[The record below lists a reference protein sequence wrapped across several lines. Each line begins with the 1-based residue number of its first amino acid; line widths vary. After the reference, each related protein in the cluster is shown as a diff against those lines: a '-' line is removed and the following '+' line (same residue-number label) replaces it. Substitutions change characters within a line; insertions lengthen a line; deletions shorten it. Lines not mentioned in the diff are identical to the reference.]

1 MRDDTPTP
9 NRDLAAEAGVLG
21 ALMVDRNT
29 VPAILATLTGPDFY
43 DNRHEAIFD
52 AIRDL
57 YENGGPTDAIAVARQ
72 LMKSG
77 DLNRVGG
84 HPYLHELLH
93 AAPVSGIAYKH
104 AGTVAGCAKMR
115 RGAAT
120 ALSAYQAF
128 NDPNTDPDDV
138 PEILLTAIRHFEDDL
153 VEIGT
158 DDNPRPA
165 DLIDD
170 VYDSIEHPKAKVP
183 SIATGLHDLDDF
195 YPGHSAG
202 NLVLIGARPAVGK
215 STLGLTFARNAANS
229 GIPTLFVSLEMST
242 TEVMHRLLAAEAGI
256 PLDHIQKSACN
267 DWDWDRIAAAD
278 ARIRAM
284 PFYIDDSPNQG
295 LAQIRTT
302 VAKMRRGVGIGLVL
316 IDYLQLMP
324 TGQKAEN
331 RQQEVS
337 NLSRGLKLLA
347 KEFAIPVIALSQL
360 NRDVEKRMDKRPI
373 KSDLRES
380 GSLEQD
386 ADSIILMYREDMDG
400 SERRVGECDL
410 IVAKSR
416 HGREGVATVAFQGH
430 NARCMSFAREW
441 TPSSAMQDAA

>member
-21 ALMVDRNT
+21 ALMADRNT
-29 VPAILATLTGPDFY
+29 IPVILATLTGADFY
-43 DNRHEAIFD
+43 DPRHEAIFN
-52 AIRDL
+52 AIGHL
-57 YENGGPTDAIAVARQ
+57 YEAGAPTDAVAVARQ
-72 LMKSG
+72 LMKTG

-93 AAPVSGIAYKH
+93 GAPLSGIAYSH
-104 AGTVAGCAKMR
+104 AGTIAGCAKMR
-115 RGAAT
+115 RGSAT
-120 ALSAYQAF
+120 ATSLYQAF
-128 NDPNTDPDDV
+128 NDPKTDPDDV
-138 PEILLTAIRHFEDDL
+138 PEILLTAIRHLEDDL
-153 VEIGT
+153 AEIGT
-158 DDNPRPA
+158 DAKPCPA

-170 VYDSIEHPKAKVP
+170 VYEGIEHPKAVAP

-195 YPGHSAG
+195 YPGHAPG
-202 NLVLIGARPAVGK
+202 NLVLIGARPGVGK

-267 DWDWDRIAAAD
+267 DWDWDRIAAVD

-284 PFYIDDSPNQG
+284 PFYIDDSPVQG
-295 LAQIRTT
+295 LAQIRTSLAT
-302 VAKMRRGVGIGLVL
+302 LRRGPGVGLVL
-316 IDYLQLMP
+316 IDYLQLM
-324 TGQKAEN
+324 TAGKAEN
-331 RQQEVS
+331 RQQQVS
-337 NLSRGLKLLA
+337 DLSRGLKLLA

-360 NRDVEKRMDKRPI
+360 NRKTEERQDKVPV

-386 ADSIILMYREDMDG
+386 ADSIILMYREDMNG
-400 SERRVGECDL
+400 SERRVGEVDL

-430 NARCMSFAREW
+430 NARCVSFAREW
-441 TPSSAMQDAA
+441 TPSSAMRDAA

>member
-21 ALMVDRNT
+21 ALMADRNT
-29 VPAILATLTGPDFY
+29 IPVILATVTGPDFY
-43 DNRHEAIFD
+43 DTRHEAIFD

-57 YENGGPTDAIAVARQ
+57 YENGDPTDAIAVARR
-72 LMKSG
+72 LMKSS
-77 DLNRVGG
+77 DLNRIGG

-93 AAPVSGIAYKH
+93 GAPLSGIAYTH

-115 RGAAT
+115 RGATT
-120 ALSAYQAF
+120 ANSLYQAF

-138 PEILLTAIRHFEDDL
+138 PEILLTAIRRLEDDL
-153 VEIGT
+153 AEIGT

-170 VYDSIEHPKAKVP
+170 LYEGIEHPKAKVP

-195 YPGHSAG
+195 YPGHSPG
-202 NLVLIGARPAVGK
+202 NLILIGARPAVGK
-215 STLGLTFARNAANS
+215 STLGLTFARNAANK

-242 TEVMHRLLAAEAGI
+242 TEVMQRILAAEAGI

-284 PFYIDDSPNQG
+284 PFYIDDSPVQG

-302 VAKMRRGVGIGLVL
+302 IAKMRRGAGVELVL
-316 IDYLQLMP
+316 IDYIQLMNA
-324 TGQKAEN
+324 GKAEN

-337 NLSRGLKLLA
+337 GLSRGLKLLA

-360 NRDVEKRMDKRPI
+360 NRDVEKRQDKVPI

-400 SERRVGECDL
+400 SERRVGEVDL

-416 HGREGVATVAFQGH
+416 HGREGIATVAFQGH

-441 TPSSAMQDAA
+441 TPSSAMRDAA

>member
-21 ALMVDRNT
+21 ALMANRNN
-29 VPAILATLTGPDFY
+29 VPVILATLTGPDFY
-43 DNRHEAIFD
+43 DPQHEAVFD
-52 AIRDL
+52 AIHDL
-57 YENGGPTDAIAVARQ
+57 YESGEPTDAISVARR

-93 AAPVSGIAYKH
+93 NAPVSGIAYKY

-115 RGAAT
+115 RGASTAT
-120 ALSAYQAF
+120 SLYQAF
-128 NDPNTDPDDV
+128 TDPKTDPDDV
-138 PEILLTAIRHFEDDL
+138 PEILLTAIRHLEDDL
-153 VEIGT
+153 AEIGT

-170 VYDSIEHPKAKVP
+170 VYEGIEHPKAKAP

-195 YPGHSAG
+195 YPGHSPG

-215 STLGLTFARNAANS
+215 STLGLTFARNAANN

-284 PFYIDDSPNQG
+284 PFYIDDSPSQG
-295 LAQIRTT
+295 LAQVRTT
-302 VAKMRRGVGIGLVL
+302 VAKMRRGAGVGLVL

-324 TGQKAEN
+324 TGKAES

-360 NRDVEKRMDKRPI
+360 NRDVEKRQDKMPI

-400 SERRVGECDL
+400 SERRVGEVDL

-416 HGREGVATVAFQGH
+416 HGREGIATVAFQGH
-430 NARCMSFAREW
+430 NARCMSFARDW
-441 TPSSAMQDAA
+441 TSPGAMRDAA